1 MNDNKY
7 GILKAAEELIS
18 EVGLARTTIAKVAS
32 KAGVADSLV
41 YQYFKGKDDLL
52 FSVATERM
60 TESLLQLDEQLEGIR
75 DPESRLR
82 KFVWYSLK
90 YNDTHPGYVRTLLFE
105 CRSNKAFYTT
115 PGYQVMRKHAAV
127 LMDILKDGIAEGIF
141 QENMNLHLIRETIY
155 GLVDFE
161 AVSKVAIGELDES
174 IKDFDDIMAL
184 ILSMITARKHGANT
198 DKEPRILK
206 AAEEVFSQK
215 GFGKAKI
222 AEIAQLAGVAEG
234 TIYDY
239 FKNKE
244 DLLLSI
250 PEKRFKAHVDALGE
264 AFQITSPK
272 AKLRRFI
279 KFHFWLYLP
288 NRDFLKVF
296 LLDIQL
302 NKRFYGSEAFKI
314 FQTYLKTI
322 EDIILQGKA
331 DGSFRNNVNPRV
343 FRNMFLGAFSHM
355 ALRWLIIDKENKYD
369 KMKEIE
375 QLTNL
380 FDLALTS
387 S

>member
-1 MNDNKY
+1 MSDNKY
-7 GILKAAEELIS
+7 GILKAAEELIAES
-18 EVGLARTTIAKVAS
+18 GIAGATIAKVAK

-41 YQYFKGKDDLL
+41 YQYFKGKEDLL

-60 TESLLQLDEQLEGIR
+60 NESLCQLDEQLEGIR

-82 KFVWYSLK
+82 KFIWYSLK

-105 CRSNKAFYTT
+105 CRSNKAFYST

-127 LMDILKDGIAEGIF
+127 LMDILKSGIQEGVFRKDI
-141 QENMNLHLIRETIY
+141 NLYLLRECVY

-161 AVSKVAIGELDES
+161 AVSKLAVGELDES
-174 IKDFDDIMAL
+174 IKDFDDIMTL
-184 ILSMITARKHGANT
+184 ILAMISVKQRDVNN

-206 AAEEVFSQK
+206 AALEVFSQK
-215 GFGKAKI
+215 GFGKARI
-222 AEIAQLAGVAEG
+222 TEIAQLAEVAEG

-250 PEKRFKAHVDALGE
+250 PEKRLQAHVDALSE
-264 AFQITSPK
+264 AFFIKPPLS
-272 AKLRRFI
+272 KLRRFI

-288 NRDFLKVF
+288 DRDFLQVF
-296 LLDIQL
+296 LLDVQL
-302 NKRFYGSEAFKI
+302 NKRFYGSKAFDL
-314 FQTYLKTI
+314 FMTYIKTLEEI
-322 EDIILQGKA
+322 IKEGQEQGDFRTDI
-331 DGSFRNNVNPRV
+331 NPHV

-355 ALRWLIIDKENKYD
+355 ALRWVIMDKDNRFD

-380 FDLALTS
+380 FCQAVVAA
-387 S
+387 